1 MLRVNFEVTK
11 TPTHLEQIDEVVI
24 VNLGRV
30 HGEDG
35 QVDYVVKHAGARVGE
50 IRHLPGDGAL
60 VLTRKAL
67 ELILGLDQAVPGQP
81 PDPRRPENRDG
92 QIVTVVDEGHWHVN
106 WCQTHNRRMADCILE
121 LRNSADPRNTNYA
134 ESPDQEKQT

>member
-11 TPTHLEQIDEVVI
+11 TSTHLEQIDEVVI
-24 VNLGRV
+24 VNTGRM

-60 VLTRKAL
+60 ALTRKAL
-67 ELILGLDQAVPGQP
+67 DLILEPGS
-81 PDPRRPENRDG
+81 PRTDVSWVSG
-92 QIVTVVDEGHWHVN
+92 
-106 WCQTHNRRMADCILE
+106 
-121 LRNSADPRNTNYA
+121 SADGGNDPDDVTPGG
-134 ESPDQEKQT
+134 SP